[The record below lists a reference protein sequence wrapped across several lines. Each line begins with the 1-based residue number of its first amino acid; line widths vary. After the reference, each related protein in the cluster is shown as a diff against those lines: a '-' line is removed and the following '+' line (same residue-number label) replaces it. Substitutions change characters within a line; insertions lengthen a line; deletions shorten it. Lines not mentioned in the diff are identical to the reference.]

1 MSGIKRTL
9 DLLDY
14 VDRLGDF
21 TVEDLVREGENR
33 STTFRRIAFLVDAGL
48 LARRN
53 GVLTAGPRY
62 NRQPAGTRFDRQSR
76 RQAQIEEMQRLR
88 EQIKRLREQKVSYRV
103 IGRMLGISQTKLRM
117 LRNVSR

>member
-1 MSGIKRTL
+1 MSSIKRTL

-21 TVEDLVREGENR
+21 TVEDLVREGEVR
-33 STTFRRIAFLVDAGL
+33 STVFRRIAFLVEAGL

-53 GVLTAGPRY
+53 GLISAGPRY
-62 NRQPAGTRFDRQSR
+62 NRQPAGSRFDWQSR
-76 RQAQIEEMQRLR
+76 RQAEIEE
-88 EQIKRLREQKVSYRV
+88 IKRLRERKVSYRV